1 MVMLQFICTF
11 AGKFQTD
18 VMLQN
23 PKRYTITAALPY
35 TNGPIHIGHL
45 AGVYVPSDIYA
56 RYLRLQGRDVAFI
69 CGSDE
74 HGVAISMKAKK
85 EGITPQEVIDKY
97 HHIIKTS
104 FEDFGI
110 SFDNYSRTSAK
121 VHHDTASEFF
131 KKLYSEGKF
140 IEEVT
145 EQLYDAQADQ
155 FLADRFVTGT
165 CPKCGNESAY
175 GDQCENC
182 GTSLNATDLINPK
195 STITGTV
202 PVLKSTKH
210 WFLPLDQ
217 YDAFLREWILK
228 GHEKDWKPNVYGQ
241 VKSWLEDGLK
251 PRAVTRDLDWGIPV
265 PVEGAEGKVLYVWFD
280 APIGY
285 ISSTKEWA
293 EREGKDWEPY
303 WKSNDTK
310 LVHFI
315 GKDNIVFHCIIFPA
329 MLKAEGS
336 YIMPDNVPANE
347 FLNLE
352 GNKLSTSKNWAVWLH
367 EYLQDFPGQQD
378 VLRYSLT
385 ATAPETKDND
395 FTWKDFQARNNN
407 ELVAVF
413 GNFINRVV
421 VLTNKYYNG
430 EVPAPNEFSDV
441 DEATLTE
448 MRAYP
453 AVIASSIERYRFREA
468 LSELMNL
475 ARLGNKYLADEEPW
489 KVIKENPERVKTQM
503 YVALQIASALAVL
516 SEPFLPFTAAKL
528 KGILKLDERPESV
541 IAVGIVDETLSFND
555 SRNSRA
561 TGWNDVSV
569 NQNLIPAGHVIG
581 QAELLFA
588 KIEDETIQQQVDK
601 LEATK
606 TANKAANK
614 VAAPQKDLIQYD
626 DFAKMDIR
634 TGTILEAEKM
644 PKANKLLVLKVD
656 TGIDV
661 RTIVSGIAESF
672 SPEEIIGK
680 RVTVLVNLA
689 PRALRGVES
698 QGMILMTQNAEGKLV
713 FVNPDTDGVGN
724 GETIS

>member
-1 MVMLQFICTF
+1 MIQ
-11 AGKFQTD
+11 D
-18 VMLQN
+18 

-45 AGVYVPSDIYA
+45 AGVYVPADIYS
-56 RYLRLQGRDVAFI
+56 RYLRLQGKDVAFI

-97 HHIIKTS
+97 DGIIRKS
-104 FEDFGI
+104 FADFGI
-110 SFDNYSRTSAK
+110 SFNNYSRTSAK
-121 VHHDTASEFF
+121 IHHDTASEFF
-131 KKLYSEGKF
+131 RTLYDKGDF

-145 EQLYDAQADQ
+145 EQLYDAKANQ
-155 FLADRFVTGT
+155 FLADRFVVGT
-165 CPKCGNESAY
+165 CPKCGNDGAY

-182 GTSLNATDLINPK
+182 GSTLNATDLINPK
-195 STITGTV
+195 STITGET

-210 WFLPLDQ
+210 WFLPLDR
-217 YDAFLREWILK
+217 YDAFLREWILE
-228 GHEKDWKPNVYGQ
+228 GHKNDWKTNVYGQ
-241 VKSWLEDGLK
+241 VKSWIDAGLE
-251 PRAVTRDLDWGIPV
+251 PRAVTRDLDWGIDV
-265 PVEGAEGKVLYVWFD
+265 PVEGAEGKKLYVWFD

-293 EREGKDWEPY
+293 AREGKDWEPY
-303 WKSNDTK
+303 WKDQDTK

-336 YIMPDNVPANE
+336 YILPDNVPANE

-367 EYLQDFPGQQD
+367 EYLEEFPDKQD
-378 VLRYSLT
+378 VLRYALT
-385 ATAPETKDND
+385 SNAPETKDND

-413 GNFINRVV
+413 GNFVNRVV
-421 VLTNKYYNG
+421 VLTNKYYEG
-430 EVPAPNEFSDV
+430 IIPTPNEFTEV
-441 DEATLTE
+441 DEQTLAE
-448 MRAYP
+448 LKAYP
-453 AVIASSIERYRFREA
+453 AVISSSVERYRFREA
-468 LSELMNL
+468 LGELMNV

-489 KVIKENPERVKTQM
+489 KVMKDNPERVKTQM
-503 YVALQIASALAVL
+503 YVALQIAAALSVL
-516 SEPFLPFTAAKL
+516 AEPFLPFTAAKL
-528 KGILKLDERPESV
+528 SKILNLADLKEHFAGFSKFLKEKDRDAKDIFLDK
-541 IAVGIVDETLSFND
+541 TL
-555 SRNSRA
+555 
-561 TGWNDVSV
+561 GWNDISETSD
-569 NQNLIPAGHVIG
+569 LLPAGHKIG
-581 QAELLFA
+581 EAELLFA
-588 KIEDETIQQQVDK
+588 KIEDEEIQKQIDK

-606 TANKAANK
+606 TANLAENK
-614 VAAPQKDLIQYD
+614 QAEPQKDLIQFE

-634 TGTILEAEKM
+634 IGTILEAEKM

-672 SPEEIIGK
+672 SPEEIVGK
-680 RVTVLVNLA
+680 RVSVLANLA

-698 QGMILMTQNAEGKLV
+698 QGMILMTTNAEGKLV
-713 FVNPDTDGVGN
+713 FVNPDADAPN
-724 GETIS
+724 GSTVN

>member
-1 MVMLQFICTF
+1 MIQ
-11 AGKFQTD
+11 D
-18 VMLQN
+18 

-45 AGVYVPSDIYA
+45 AGVYVPADIYA
-56 RYLRLQGRDVAFI
+56 RFLRLQGKDVAFI

-85 EGITPQEVIDKY
+85 EGITPQQVIDKY
-97 HHIIKTS
+97 NGIIKQS
-104 FEDFGI
+104 FIDFGI
-110 SFDNYSRTSAK
+110 SLDNYSRTSSSI
-121 VHHDTASEFF
+121 HHQTASEFF
-131 KKLYSEGKF
+131 KKLYNEGKF

-145 EQLYDAQADQ
+145 EQLYDEKADQ

-165 CPKCGNESAY
+165 CPKCANEEAY
-175 GDQCENC
+175 GDQCEKC

-195 STITGTV
+195 STITGTK

-217 YDAFLREWILK
+217 YDTFLREWILE
-228 GHEKDWKPNVYGQ
+228 GHKNDWKPNVYGQ

-293 EREGKDWEPY
+293 AREGKDWEPY
-303 WKSNDTK
+303 WKSEDTK

-315 GKDNIVFHCIIFPA
+315 GKDNIVFHCVIFPA

-336 YIMPDNVPANE
+336 YILPDNVPANE

-367 EYLQDFPGQQD
+367 EYLEDFPGKQD
-378 VLRYSLT
+378 VLRYALT
-385 ATAPETKDND
+385 SNAPETKDND

-407 ELVAVF
+407 ELVAIF

-421 VLTNKYYNG
+421 VLTNKYYEG
-430 EVPAPNEFSDV
+430 VIPQPNEFSDV
-441 DEATLTE
+441 DIATLTE
-448 MRAYP
+448 LRAYP
-453 AVIASSIERYRFREA
+453 NVIESSVERYRFREA
-468 LSELMNL
+468 LSEMMNV

-489 KVIKENPERVKTQM
+489 KLIKENPERVKTQM
-503 YVALQIASALAVL
+503 YVALQIAAALSTLA
-516 SEPFLPFTAAKL
+516 EPFLPFTANKL
-528 KGILKLDERPESV
+528 KSILKIDTP
-541 IAVGIVDETLSFND
+541 IKWETITED
-555 SRNSRA
+555 K
-561 TGWNDVSV
+561 V
-569 NQNLIPAGHVIG
+569 LIPAGHTIG

-588 KIEDETIQQQVDK
+588 KIEDEEVQKQLDR
-601 LEATK
+601 LEASKKANAAAAK
-606 TANKAANK
+606 T
-614 VAAPQKDLIQYD
+614 VEPQKDIAVYE
-626 DFAKMDIR
+626 DFAKLDLR
-634 TGTILEAEKM
+634 VGTIVEAEKM

-656 TGIDV
+656 TGMDV
-661 RTIVSGIAESF
+661 RTIVSGIAEHF
-672 SPEEIIGK
+672 KPEDIIGK
-680 RVTVLVNLA
+680 RVTVLANLA

-698 QGMILMTQNAEGKLV
+698 EGMILMTEDQDGKLV
-713 FVNPDTDGVGN
+713 FVNPDEDKVQN
-724 GETIS
+724 GATIN

>member
-1 MVMLQFICTF
+1 MKLTSCLCDKKLIF
-11 AGKFQTD
+11 AYNFEI
-18 VMLQN
+18 MIEN
-23 PKRYTITAALPY
+23 PKRHTITAALPY

-56 RYLRLQGRDVAFI
+56 RYLRLQGKDVAFI

-97 HHIIKTS
+97 DGIIRKS

-121 VHHDTASEFF
+121 IHHETASAFF
-131 KKLYSEGKF
+131 RKLYENGDF

-145 EQLYDAQADQ
+145 EQLFDVQAQQ
-155 FLADRFVTGT
+155 FLADRFVMGT
-165 CPKCGNESAY
+165 CPKCGNEEAY
-175 GDQCENC
+175 GDQCEKC
-182 GTSLNATDLINPK
+182 GSTLNATDLINPK
-195 STITGTV
+195 STITGTT
-202 PVLKSTKH
+202 PVKKETKH
-210 WFLPLDQ
+210 WFLPLNR
-217 YDAFLREWILK
+217 YEAFLREWILE
-228 GHEKDWKPNVYGQ
+228 GHKNDWKPNVYGQ
-241 VKSWLEDGLK
+241 VKSWVDGGLE
-251 PRAVTRDLDWGIPV
+251 PRAVTRDLDWGIDV
-265 PVEGAEGKVLYVWFD
+265 PVEGAEGKKLYVWFD

-293 EREGKDWEPY
+293 AREGKDWEPY
-303 WKSNDTK
+303 WKDADTK

-336 YIMPDNVPANE
+336 YILPDNVPANE

-367 EYLQDFPGQQD
+367 EYLIDFPDKQD
-378 VLRYSLT
+378 VLRYALT
-385 ATAPETKDND
+385 ANAPETKDND

-407 ELVAVF
+407 ELAAIY

-421 VLTNKYYNG
+421 VLTNKYYDG
-430 EVPAPNEFSDV
+430 IVPQPNEFSEV
-441 DEATLTE
+441 DEQTLSE
-448 MRAYP
+448 LKAYP

-468 LSELMNL
+468 LGELMNV

-489 KVIKENPERVKTQM
+489 KMVKTDPERVKTQM
-503 YVALQIASALAVL
+503 YVALQIATALGIL
-516 SEPFLPFTAAKL
+516 SEPFLPFTAQKL
-528 KGILKLDERPESV
+528 SRILVIPTKEESH
-541 IAVGIVDETLSFND
+541 IGWET
-555 SRNSRA
+555 
-561 TGWNDVSV
+561 VSKSSELV
-569 NQNLIPAGHVIG
+569 KPGHKIG
-581 QAELLFA
+581 QAEILFA
-588 KIEDETIQQQVDK
+588 QIDDAEIQKQIDK

-606 TANKAANK
+606 TANKMENK
-614 VAAPQKDLIQYD
+614 SVEPQKETAIFEDFSKLDL
-626 DFAKMDIR
+626 R
-634 TGTILEAEKM
+634 VGTILEAEKM

-656 TGIDV
+656 TGMDV
-661 RTIVSGIAESF
+661 RTIVSGIAEHF
-672 SPEEIIGK
+672 SPEEVVGK

-698 QGMILMTQNAEGKLV
+698 QGMILMTNNAEGKLV
-713 FVNPDTDGVGN
+713 FVNPDADGVDN
-724 GETIS
+724 GALIS

>member
-1 MVMLQFICTF
+1 MLE
-11 AGKFQTD
+11 
-18 VMLQN
+18 N

-56 RYLRLQGRDVAFI
+56 RYLRLQGKDVAFI

-85 EGITPQEVIDKY
+85 EGITPQQVIDKY
-97 HHIIKTS
+97 DGIIRQS
-104 FEDFGI
+104 FLDFGI
-110 SFDNYSRTSAK
+110 SFDNYSRTSSK
-121 VHHDTASEFF
+121 IHHDTASEFF
-131 KKLYSEGKF
+131 KKLYDKGDF

-145 EQLYDAQADQ
+145 EQLYDAKADQ

-165 CPKCGNESAY
+165 CPKCENPEAY
-175 GDQCENC
+175 GDQCERC
-182 GTSLNATDLINPK
+182 GSTLNATDLINPK
-195 STITGTV
+195 STITGET
-202 PVLKSTKH
+202 PILKSTKH
-210 WFLPLDQ
+210 WFLPLDRYQ
-217 YDAFLREWILK
+217 DFLTQWILVE
-228 GHEKDWKPNVYGQ
+228 HAKDWKVNVLGQ
-241 VKSWLEDGLK
+241 VKSWLDDGLK
-251 PRAVTRDLDWGIPV
+251 PRAVTRDLDWGIDV
-265 PVEGAEGKVLYVWFD
+265 PVEGAEGKKLYVWFD

-293 EREGKDWEPY
+293 AREGKDWEPY
-303 WKSNDTK
+303 WKDADTK

-336 YIMPDNVPANE
+336 FILPDNVPANE

-367 EYLQDFPGQQD
+367 EYLQDFPDKQD
-378 VLRYSLT
+378 VLRYALT
-385 ATAPETKDND
+385 ANAPETKDND

-407 ELVAVF
+407 ELAAVF

-430 EVPAPNEFSDV
+430 IVPSPNEFSEV
-441 DEATLTE
+441 DEQTLAE
-448 MRAYP
+448 LKAYP
-453 AVIASSIERYRFREA
+453 AVISSSIERYRFREA
-468 LSELMNL
+468 QGELMNV

-489 KVIKENPERVKTQM
+489 KMVKTDPNRVQTQM
-503 YVALQIASALAVL
+503 YVALQIAAALSVL
-516 SEPFLPFTAAKL
+516 AEPFLPFTAKKL
-528 KGILKLDERPESV
+528 SNILKVNDINWNSV
-541 IAVGIVDETLSFND
+541 TDTSDLLV
-555 SRNSRA
+555 
-561 TGWNDVSV
+561 
-569 NQNLIPAGHVIG
+569 AGHQIG
-581 QAELLFA
+581 EAEILFA
-588 KIEDETIQQQVDK
+588 QIEDTEIQKQIDK

-606 TANKAANK
+606 KANIMENQ
-614 VAAPQKDLIQYD
+614 VTEPQKPTTTFEDFSQLDL
-626 DFAKMDIR
+626 R
-634 TGTILEAEKM
+634 VGTILDAEKM

-661 RTIVSGIAESF
+661 RTIVSGIAEHF
-672 SPEEIIGK
+672 SPEEVIGK

-698 QGMILMTQNAEGKLV
+698 QGMILMTNDKEGKLV
-713 FVNPDTDGVGN
+713 FVNPDVDGVDN
-724 GETIS
+724 GALIS